1 MGRAFG
7 AEILRYAQDDRN
19 GRNGRFERCC
29 ALDDRNGRKARL
41 ERCEGK
47 AAKEWYHIAVASA
60 PVAQG
65 IEQLPSKQLAV
76 GSNPTGGANSY

>member
-1 MGRAFG
+1 MLVFAHGVVG
-7 AEILRYAQDDRN
+7 AWAAPSARRSFATLRIDDRN
-19 GRNGRFERCC
+19 GRNR
-29 ALDDRNGRKARL
+29 RKARL